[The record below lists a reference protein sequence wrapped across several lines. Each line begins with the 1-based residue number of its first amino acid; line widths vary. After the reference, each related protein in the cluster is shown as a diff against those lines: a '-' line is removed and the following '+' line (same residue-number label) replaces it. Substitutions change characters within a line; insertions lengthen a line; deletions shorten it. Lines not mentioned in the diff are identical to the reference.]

1 MFKIN
6 NYYSDIDEEFSLL
19 EKALDIGITKAN
31 VAYEYVNGMLEVSM
45 MESDLTVLSESGDY
59 EYLSILYEE
68 GTDAADEKKK
78 GIITSMMETIGKFIK
93 GVFDKIR
100 GKVSDQQLSQ
110 LENDPNAPKQV
121 KMEGDDEKSI
131 NKFGGVLKAIG
142 DFIKPGFTKTDA
154 EGNKSFDLIKTMI
167 TAAEGAMVGAA
178 GYISVK
184 KVGGIKKGWESL
196 LKKADELKNQIK
208 NLIPSAKGDHL
219 NKLQQAGQWIS
230 TVSKDIGKRGMGII
244 SLISGLFKGKS
255 GDSDEGSTENSS
267 SDETTSTTDAAPST
281 EETTT
286 APANNANNKKGGN
299 KGGGK
304 KGGNKGGKKKNNE
317 ETVKESVYDYDLDD
331 YEDFDYDIDSYFD

>member
-19 EKALDIGITKAN
+19 EKALDIGIAKAN

-68 GTDAADEKKK
+68 GSDAADEKKK
-78 GIITSMMETIGKFIK
+78 GIITSMMDTIGNFIK
-93 GVFDKIR
+93 GLFDKIR
-100 GKVSDQQLSQ
+100 GKVSDKQLSQ

-131 NKFGGVLKAIG
+131 NKFSGVLKAIG

-167 TAAEGAMVGAA
+167 TSAEAAMVGAA

-196 LKKADELKNQIK
+196 LNKANELRTQIK
-208 NLIPSAKGDHL
+208 NLIPNAKGDQL

-230 TVSKDIGKRGMGII
+230 AVTKDFGKKNMGIVG
-244 SLISGLFKGKS
+244 LISGLFKGK
-255 GDSDEGSTENSS
+255 GGNSDEESTENPSS
-267 SDETTSTTDAAPST
+267 NETTSTTDAAPST
-281 EETTT
+281 KETTT
-286 APANNANNKKGGN
+286 TASANNTANKKSGN
-299 KGGGK
+299 
-304 KGGNKGGKKKNNE
+304 KGGNKGGKKKSTE
-317 ETVKESVYDYDLDD
+317 ETVKESVYDLYD

>member
-19 EKALDIGITKAN
+19 EKALDIGIAKAN

-59 EYLSILYEE
+59 EYLSLLYEE

-78 GIITSMMETIGKFIK
+78 GIISSMMETIGKFIK

-100 GKVSDQQLSQ
+100 GKVSDKQLSQ

-121 KMEGDDEKSI
+121 KTQGDDEKGI

-167 TAAEGAMVGAA
+167 TTAEGAITGAA
-178 GYISVK
+178 AYVSVK
-184 KVGGIKKGWESL
+184 KMGGIKKGWEGL
-196 LKKADELKNQIK
+196 LKKADEIKNQIK
-208 NLIPSAKGDHL
+208 NLIPTAKGDHL

-230 TVSKDIGKRGMGII
+230 TVSKDIGKRGLDII
-244 SLISGLFKGKS
+244 GLIGGLFKGKKKE
-255 GDSDEGSTENSS
+255 SDDGPAYPENNAY
-267 SDETTSTTDAAPST
+267 TSEDKANTDDK
-281 EETTT
+281 EET
-286 APANNANNKKGGN
+286 K
-299 KGGGK
+299 
-304 KGGNKGGKKKNNE
+304 
-317 ETVKESVYDYDLDD
+317 KESVYDLYD